1 MILFLFN
8 NLDPFIC
15 KKLGHF
21 IFLAFE
27 KLESRRFHIAVNKV
41 RIFLVIMAI
50 IIVIIIYNNKCYFLF
65 FSLYLNI
72 IDVVIGNAI
81 YSCKC
86 K

>member
-27 KLESRRFHIAVNKV
+27 KLESRRFHIAANKV

-50 IIVIIIYNNKCYFLF
+50 IIIIMDTGLAVISIIRLCDLDI
-65 FSLYLNI
+65 S
-72 IDVVIGNAI
+72 A
-81 YSCKC
+81 
-86 K
+86 

>member
-27 KLESRRFHIAVNKV
+27 KLESRRFHIAANKV

-50 IIVIIIYNNKCYFLF
+50 IIIIIMDTGLAVI
-65 FSLYLNI
+65 SIIRLYDLDI
-72 IDVVIGNAI
+72 SA
-81 YSCKC
+81 
-86 K
+86 

>member
-8 NLDPFIC
+8 SLDPFIC

-50 IIVIIIYNNKCYFLF
+50 IIVIIIIYSNKCYFLF
-65 FSLYLNI
+65 SPFTLT
-72 IDVVIGNAI
+72 
-81 YSCKC
+81 
-86 K
+86 

>member
-27 KLESRRFHIAVNKV
+27 KLESRRFHIAANKV

-50 IIVIIIYNNKCYFLF
+50 IIIIMDIGLAVISIIR
-65 FSLYLNI
+65 LYDLDI
-72 IDVVIGNAI
+72 SA
-81 YSCKC
+81 
-86 K
+86 